1 MPVSQTPVSGARLE
15 CLPPGIIMKT
25 FAPFRFVLRLNKS
38 DYMSSRS
45 DSPPTDFDKWGGR
58 HRAATPP
65 GALSESH
72 SGTADTPSGQK
83 AYGSGSGVVRGE
95 NDDW

>member
-1 MPVSQTPVSGARLE
+1 
-15 CLPPGIIMKT
+15 MKT

-45 DSPPTDFDKWGGR
+45 DPPTDFDKWGGDTER
-58 HRAATPP
+58 RRLLGLYRRVTVTPQTRRVAKRRMAQAAVW
-65 GALSESH
+65 L
-72 SGTADTPSGQK
+72 
-83 AYGSGSGVVRGE
+83 RGD